1 MIYRLQKKLILIC
14 GGSLLIV
21 FLALF
26 LLISF
31 TSLNRLNTAIDS
43 FIDGVVEN
51 GGAPPEP
58 ESAKEVV
65 WNSPPQELFQEKER
79 FDMRF
84 FIAYF
89 DDSGELVSIEK
100 DNDPEITEKSAE
112 SCSIQAYG
120 GNKERGWLKGY
131 RYRIYETDSGKAVIF
146 AEGSLNR
153 SMTQMQLFSTGA
165 VLFGAAVVILLLVI
179 LLSRRVVKPT
189 AEAYEK
195 QQQFITDAN
204 HELKTPLTLI
214 MTNLDIVEGEC
225 GKNEW
230 LDDIR
235 SEGERMSAL
244 ISQLGL
250 LTRMDEGIP
259 DQNQVHFNLSQETEE
274 ILTGFQMLAEEKG
287 KKIEAH
293 IESGIQYCG
302 DKEAIRRLLTILFE
316 NAVKY
321 CDPDGEILVRLYG
334 RKRPHLRVENTYK
347 NVGKVE
353 LSRLFDRFYRADKA
367 RTYTG
372 GFGVG
377 LSIAK
382 AVVQNHRG
390 EISAY
395 RKDESHIG
403 FRVVLR

>member
-21 FLALF
+21 FLVLF
-26 LLISF
+26 LLICF
-31 TSLNRLNTAIDS
+31 TNINRLNTAIDS
-43 FIDGVVEN
+43 FIDDVVEN
-51 GGAPPEP
+51 GGELPEP
-58 ESAKEVV
+58 ARDEEDSRV
-65 WNSPPQELFQEKER
+65 SPPQELFREKAR

-89 DDSGELVSIEK
+89 DKNGELLSLDRTNDAEIAEK
-100 DNDPEITEKSAE
+100 TSA
-112 SCSIQAYG
+112 SYSVQAYKK
-120 GNKERGWLKGY
+120 NEERGWLKGY
-131 RYRIYETDSGKAVIF
+131 RYRRYETDDGDAVIF
-146 AEGSLNR
+146 AEGSMNS
-153 SMTQMQLFSTGA
+153 SMTEMQLISTGA
-165 VLFGAAVVILLLVI
+165 VLFGAAVVILLLII

-214 MTNLDIVEGEC
+214 MTNLDIVESEY

-230 LDDIR
+230 LEDIR

-250 LTRMDEGIP
+250 LTRMDEGGP
-259 DQNQVHFNLSQETEE
+259 DQNHVHFNLSQETEE
-274 ILTGFQMLAEEKG
+274 ILSGFQMLAEEKG
-287 KKIEAH
+287 RRIIAQIEA
-293 IESGIQYCG
+293 GIQYYG
-302 DKEAIRRLLTILFE
+302 DEEAICRLLAILFE

-321 CDPDGEILVRLYG
+321 CDPHGEIQVSLHGKR
-334 RKRPHLRVENTYK
+334 RPHIRVENTYK
-347 NVGKVE
+347 SVDDVE
-353 LSRLFDRFYRADKA
+353 LNRLFDRFYRADKA
-367 RTYTG
+367 RTFTG

-382 AVVQNHRG
+382 AIVQNHRG

-395 RKDESHIG
+395 KKDESHIG
-403 FRVVLR
+403 FRVVLK